1 MATVLDLSLLQTF
14 DFIFPFIFVWALVF
28 AILQKT
34 GATGKAVGI
43 DAVIATVVGFMS
55 IMSRG
60 IIQIINFM
68 IPWFAVAIIFF
79 VLLLLLFRLFGAT
92 DKDIMGA
99 LTADKSI
106 LWVLI
111 GIGLVIIFAAFGNV
125 FGQSF
130 TEQAFQGE
138 TGTTI
143 TTANA
148 TAGSTSGVATP
159 NFQTNITGILANPK
173 VLGMIILFA
182 IAVFAIALLSGS
194 EAK

>member
-14 DFIFPFIFVWALVF
+14 DFIFPFIFVWALIF

-43 DAVIATVVGFMS
+43 DAIIATVIGFMS

-60 IIQIINFM
+60 IIDMINFM
-68 IPWFAVAIIFF
+68 IPWFAVTIIFF
-79 VLLLLLFRLFGAT
+79 VLLLLLFQLFGA
-92 DKDIMGA
+92 KEGDIFNA
-99 LTADKSI
+99 LKSDKSI
-106 LWVLI
+106 TWIIL
-111 GIGLVIIFAAFGNV
+111 GIGLVIIFAALGNV

-130 TEQAFQGE
+130 TEQAFDGE
-138 TGTTI
+138 TATTI
-143 TTANA
+143 TANG
-148 TAGSTSGVATP
+148 TIGTTTGVATP

-194 EAK
+194 NAK

>member
-14 DFIFPFIFVWALVF
+14 DFVFPFIFIWALVF
-28 AILQKT
+28 ALLQKT

-43 DAVIATVVGFMS
+43 DAIIATVVGFMS

-92 DKDIMGA
+92 DKDIFSA
-99 LTADKSI
+99 LTSDKSI
-106 LWVLI
+106 LWVII
-111 GIGLVIIFAAFGNV
+111 GIGLVIVFAAFGNV
-125 FGQSF
+125 FGQQL

-143 TTANA
+143 TANG
-148 TAGSTSGVATP
+148 TAGATSGVATP
-159 NFQTNITGILANPK
+159 SFQTNIMGILTNPK
-173 VLGMIILFA
+173 VLGMIILFT

-194 EAK
+194 DAR